1 MPPLDAGGFQAAG
14 AVRATPYDQL
24 AFLEAQLR
32 RGDAPPELAPALRAV
47 RRPVLRRG
55 LTHRHVH
62 TIAWFRHPT
71 DGGPMSVSLPGAGA
85 VRCGAPGGGQQKA
98 PPANA
103 GGGRGKGAGPAQW
116 ACCAA
121 APVAAGSRTGRW

>member
-85 VRCGAPGGGQQKA
+85 VRC
-98 PPANA
+98 A
-103 GGGRGKGAGPAQW
+103 GRRTTESAAGERRRRKGAGPAQW